1 MIFTDWE
8 GPWVLTDFAFELANA
23 IFNNPRFFSNL
34 SVYDDYLAYEKK
46 KRGYEAGYT
55 LKLLVPFF
63 VAFEIRNK
71 DVEEIAKSLTFFV
84 RDAKISMDFI
94 QRNWKVAVISTSY
107 NQFLK
112 ISASKLG
119 FRGFLHGTEIDFD
132 SIEINDELKEE
143 LKNSIDLIASLR
155 DEELYKY
162 LDELFERREIKEILD
177 KVKVIGA
184 GEKAK
189 ILKYYCKLFDVDFPI
204 AIGDS
209 ISDYKMFKTAR
220 KLGGIAIAFNGN
232 KYALENADIAIVSD
246 SAIAEAVVIYV
257 LNKYG
262 VNALKDL
269 NQRIPEELKEIYKKS
284 NTKVYLLENSDFE
297 MVLKESQNMRVKLRG
312 SAGMLG

>member
-34 SVYDDYLAYEKK
+34 SIYDDYLAYEKK

-162 LDELFERREIKEILD
+162 LDKLFERREI
-177 KVKVIGA
+177 
-184 GEKAK
+184 
-189 ILKYYCKLFDVDFPI
+189 FDVDFPI